1 MYRYK
6 YHRFGNS
13 HKIVSNI
20 LNILKKIGLQARDR
34 ETDMSY
40 SQSHTHT

>member
-13 HKIVSNI
+13 RIIVSNI
-20 LNILKKIGLQARDR
+20 LNILKKYQQRMFCK
-34 ETDMSY
+34 TVV
-40 SQSHTHT
+40 